1 MTAAQPEALDVRV
14 AGERVLLRA
23 IRTDDAA
30 AAFPLIHA
38 REEIIRW
45 LVWGGPRD
53 EGELREAYAK
63 WKVGDPGRGLNYL
76 LAVEAEGVGLVGTL
90 SLRFEGH
97 PYVGDVGYW
106 IAAEHWGHGYGTEA
120 VRLAGALAFDH
131 LRARALTAVVFMGN
145 HASARLL
152 EKAGFVCET
161 DARGEPLIGRPTE
174 LDRDSWTFGA
184 TPADLRRA
192 GGGWQPQEVR
202 VPLR

>member
-76 LAVEAEGVGLVGTL
+76 LAVEAEGVGLVGT
-90 SLRFEGH
+90 
-97 PYVGDVGYW
+97 
-106 IAAEHWGHGYGTEA
+106 HGYGTEA